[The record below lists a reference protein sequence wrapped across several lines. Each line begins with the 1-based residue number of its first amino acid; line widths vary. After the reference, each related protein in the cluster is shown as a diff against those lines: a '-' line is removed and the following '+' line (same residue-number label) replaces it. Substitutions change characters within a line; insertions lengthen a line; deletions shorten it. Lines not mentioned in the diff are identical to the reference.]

1 MPYHLELGSD
11 GHSFKGKA
19 IVVNSITGRH
29 LSHAPIP
36 LAKAEAQKRVVE
48 QAEPSASAPSK
59 MGNKGTPL
67 PPAEAKRLLA
77 QLAERKK
84 EARMAKMKSSEYVDW
99 TTEKLKER
107 KKELEKEM
115 MRGGRLDDELYSVFK
130 EVRDEI
136 TKREAKAG
144 AEAKAKPKETVSA
157 YAIEQWL
164 ERLIAIDL
172 IEEGVVKDEKGA
184 EKYIQE
190 KKDEGEYTGLLEESL
205 EGRGH
210 REVAQN
216 IYDYFNKKGNS
227 PKNIKE
233 SMRELIEDGYS
244 MFEDL
249 V

>member
-19 IVVNSITGRH
+19 IVVNSITGHH

-36 LAKAEAQKRVVE
+36 MEKAEAQKRVVE

-130 EVRDEI
+130 DVRDEI

-172 IEEGVVKDEKGA
+172 IEEGVVKDGEA

-190 KKDEGEYTGLLEESL
+190 KQDEGEYTELLEESL
-205 EGRGH
+205 VGRGH
-210 REVAQN
+210 GEVAQN
-216 IYDYFNKKGNS
+216 IYNYFKKKGNS

-233 SMRELIEDGYS
+233 SMRELIQEGYS